1 MLKKSLFFIF
11 SISIICFSHSSVKNN
26 NNSQITNKIIVG
38 AGSVQEYKHLL
49 IGKNVGIVANHTSVI
64 FKTSKHTNFNQLNKD
79 NQTDYT
85 HIVDSLLNSNI
96 NVIKIFTPEHGYKGE
111 KPNGANIS
119 DDVDKN
125 TGLEIISLH
134 GKKRKYGELLESDLK
149 GVDVM
154 IFDIQ
159 DVGVRFYTH
168 ISTLH
173 YVMKACALNNIPLIV
188 LDRPNPNIHYV
199 DGPVLETENKSFVG
213 MHKVPIV
220 YGMTIGEYS
229 TMINGENWL
238 EDGLFCDLTVVNIK
252 NYNRNSSYSLPIKP
266 SPNLPNDKSINLYP
280 SLCLFEGTNISVGR
294 GTNQQFTIY
303 GSPFL
308 NNKIYKYEFIPK
320 PNSASNSPKN
330 QDLVCFG
337 EQLNDETD
345 FNKIELKYLLNS
357 YKNSSRKDQF
367 FNSFFVKL
375 SGTKNLQKQIVEGTS
390 EKEIRS
396 SWKKGLRDFKT
407 IRTKY
412 LIY

>member
-11 SISIICFSHSSVKNN
+11 SISIICFSPSSVKNN

-64 FKTSKHTNFNQLNKD
+64 FKTSKQTNFNQLNKD

-320 PNSASNSPKN
+320 PNSGSNSPKN

>member
-294 GTNQQFTIY
+294 GTNYPFQHF
-303 GSPFL
+303 GSPYLESNYSFTP
-308 NNKIYKYEFIPK
+308 KSGEGSKYPK
-320 PNSASNSPKN
+320 HENLLCFGTDLRN
-330 QDLVCFG
+330 QD
-337 EQLNDETD
+337 
-345 FNKIELKYLLNS
+345 KYLTTINLNWIIQA
-357 YKNSSRKDQF
+357 YRLSSVKKDF
-367 FNSFFVKL
+367 FNTFFDKL
-375 SGTKNLQKQIVEGTS
+375 AGSDKLRKQIISGKT
-390 EKEIRS
+390 EKEIKEG
-396 SWKKGLRDFKT
+396 WEKGIKEFKK
-407 IRTKY
+407 IRRKY
-412 LIY
+412 MIYK